1 LPADVHNLLD
11 KAQKYKARVT
21 GSRFQKWLDT
31 EKAGNLQA
39 MVEAENY
46 IKWESRLNAQE
57 LAKAREKRESA
68 HRARIA
74 QIIEHCEVL
83 HF

>member
-1 LPADVHNLLD
+1 M
-11 KAQKYKARVT
+11 T
-21 GSRFQKWLDT
+21 GSRFQKWLDA
-31 EKAGNLQA
+31 EKAANQQA

-46 IKWESRLNAQE
+46 VKWESRLNTQE

-74 QIIEHCEVL
+74 QIIEYCGVCL
-83 HF
+83 L